1 MKRAMRVATAACFVF
16 VVASSYVFSQA
27 PDEKGKEDSAKDKKV
42 RPLTIDE
49 MPGEWKEVKIGT
61 EEPKDTKVKIKFK
74 DENSKTLALEGKY
87 KDWEQDGDVAD
98 GTVTFTRKPSADEM
112 SEKAP
117 KWARDKVAAE
127 GKLKWKLELKAEA
140 REKGAHLE
148 GNWFPGE
155 LKWSGAPGS
164 TSGEATYLGPGKPL
178 EVKFKSPNA
187 EVFLYA
193 RCVTGLQRVPRFYTS
208 VPMVIQAAFD
218 EPLADLTQEV
228 KVTVG
233 GQELKLTAKRDA
245 FDYRVFFTETVV
257 PSGAAGGAPAKKP

>member
-1 MKRAMRVATAACFVF
+1 MRQPLVSCSSSRRHTYFLRRRTRKSKRIPQRTRRA
-16 VVASSYVFSQA
+16 
-27 PDEKGKEDSAKDKKV
+27 

-49 MPGEWKEVKIGT
+49 IPGDWKEVKIGT

-74 DENSKTLALEGKY
+74 DENSKTLTIEGKY
-87 KDWEQDGDVAD
+87 SDWEADGDVVD
-98 GTVTFTRKPSADEM
+98 GKVTFSRKPAADEM

-148 GNWFPGE
+148 GRWFPGE

-187 EVFLYA
+187 EVFLCAVRYRTSA
-193 RCVTGLQRVPRFYTS
+193 RP
-208 VPMVIQAAFD
+208 
-218 EPLADLTQEV
+218 PLLYECAYGHPGGFRRTAGGPDA
-228 KVTVG
+228 G
-233 GQELKLTAKRDA
+233 GQ
-245 FDYRVFFTETVV
+245 
-257 PSGAAGGAPAKKP
+257 